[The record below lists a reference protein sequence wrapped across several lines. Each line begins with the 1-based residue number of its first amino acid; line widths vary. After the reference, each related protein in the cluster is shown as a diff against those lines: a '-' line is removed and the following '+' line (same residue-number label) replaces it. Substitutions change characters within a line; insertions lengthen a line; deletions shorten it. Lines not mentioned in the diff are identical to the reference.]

1 MHSYRSNT
9 SCNLSF
15 EEKKMKLEEELKA
28 FNLNSY
34 EARVYLA
41 LLRESMTPKQISE
54 HAKVPLPRIY
64 DTLKSLEAKGFVI
77 KGEKYSAIAPE
88 IALES
93 RILQFRAEFEN
104 SIKEIEAKKNL
115 LAKKLSSL
123 YLRKPSTHEV
133 AVLKGIN
140 SIISKFLEIMNEAS
154 EIHITIRKALKAKEL
169 FKSCFQNLE
178 TKNKKIF
185 IILPEETKISKE
197 DKEYIKKHGIKVKFH
212 NTLFDLLVTEKD
224 VLIGVPDPT
233 AQEPYHSIAIWIR
246 NEVFAKAIQQNL
258 KET

>member
-1 MHSYRSNT
+1 
-9 SCNLSF
+9 
-15 EEKKMKLEEELKA
+15 MKLEEELKA

-123 YLRKPSTHEV
+123 YLRKPSAHEI

-140 SIISKFLEIMNEAS
+140 SIISKFLEIIDEANE
-154 EIHITIRKALKAKEL
+154 IYITIRKALKAKEL
-169 FKSCFQNLE
+169 FKLCLQNLE

-185 IILPEETKISKE
+185 IILPEETEISKE
-197 DKEYIKKHGIKVKFH
+197 DREFIKKHGIKVKFH

-233 AQEPYHSIAIWIR
+233 TQEPYHSIAIWIR
-246 NEVFAKAIQQNL
+246 NEVFAKAIQENL
-258 KET
+258 KEVVRR